1 MLLKNQE
8 KLNSGYCIIEN
19 IILKYGRLVIF
30 YLMED
35 WTEKYRP
42 KSLDRIVGNE
52 HAITELKRWAN
63 AWNHGNP
70 GKRAV
75 ILSGSPGTGKT
86 SSALAL
92 AKDYGWPVIEL
103 NTSDARNATKIRKV
117 ATFGAVNETFGNNGT
132 FVSSHKGGRKLI
144 VLDEADNLYEKI
156 KYNGK
161 NDMSDKGGKRAIID
175 TIKITKQ
182 PMILIVND
190 YYNLIK
196 GSGENLKRTCKL
208 IKFYNPYPN
217 SIFGLLRRICD
228 SEGITADLKVLKAIS
243 DRCKGDIRSAVND
256 LQSICFGKRQ
266 LDIQSLNVLGYR
278 DKNKIIFDALRDIF
292 KTRDIKNIKESVSNL
307 NEDPNSVLLWIAENL
322 PAEYKDTCDLVK
334 GYDAISKADVFLG
347 RTYRRQNYGL
357 WSYACDIMNG
367 GVATAK
373 THEYQNEKYAFP
385 LWLRER
391 KSSKSYR
398 DTRDSIVE
406 KMSGICHNSNR
417 KSREFLSLYLINML
431 RNDIEFAVKIMHK
444 FEFTES
450 DMKYLLGEN
459 YSSELEKSIHTAKT
473 DHKKQIENENE
484 SVIYNKKEKD
494 KKENKQQSLF
504 DF

>member
-1 MLLKNQE
+1 
-8 KLNSGYCIIEN
+8 
-19 IILKYGRLVIF
+19 
-30 YLMED
+30 MED

-42 KSLDRIVGNE
+42 ESLDEIVGNE
-52 HAITELKRWAN
+52 RAITELKRWAD

-70 GKRAV
+70 KKRAV

-92 AKDYGWPVIEL
+92 AKDYGWPAIEL
-103 NTSDARNATKIRKV
+103 NTSDARNATKIKKV
-117 ATFGAVNETFGNNGT
+117 ATFGAVNETFDNNGS

-156 KYNGK
+156 KDNGK

-182 PMILIVND
+182 PIILIVNN

-208 IKFYNPYPN
+208 IKFYSPYPN
-217 SIFGLLRRICD
+217 SIFGLLKRICI
-228 SEGITADLKVLKAIS
+228 SEGITADLKVLKTIS

-256 LQSICFGKRQ
+256 LQSICLDKKQ
-266 LDIQSLNVLGYR
+266 LDMQSLNVLGYR

-292 KTRDIKNIKESVSNL
+292 KTRDIQNIKESVSNL
-307 NEDPNSVLLWIAENL
+307 DEDPNSVILWITENL
-322 PAEYKDTCDLVK
+322 PVEYKDTHDLVN
-334 GYDAISKADVFLG
+334 GYDAVSKADVFLG
-347 RTYRRQNYGL
+347 RTHRRQNYGL
-357 WSYACDIMNG
+357 WSYACDLMNG

-373 THEYQNEKYAFP
+373 THEYQNEKYNFP
-385 LWLRER
+385 LWLREK

-398 DTRDSIVE
+398 DTRDSIAG
-406 KMSGICHNSNR
+406 KMGRICHNSNR
-417 KSREFLSLYLINML
+417 KSREFLSIYLIHMF
-431 RNDIEFAVKIMHK
+431 RNNLEFAVKMMHK

-450 DMKYLLGEN
+450 EMKYLLGEN
-459 YSSELEKSIHTAKT
+459 YSRELEKSLHPAKT
-473 DHKKQIENENE
+473 AHAEQIENE
-484 SVIYNKKEKD
+484 SVTHDKKEKD
-494 KKENKQQSLF
+494 KKENKQQRLF

>member
-1 MLLKNQE
+1 
-8 KLNSGYCIIEN
+8 
-19 IILKYGRLVIF
+19 
-30 YLMED
+30 MED

-42 KSLDRIVGNE
+42 EHLDKIVGNE
-52 HAITELKRWAN
+52 RAIVELKIWAA

-70 GKRAV
+70 KKRAV

-86 SSALAL
+86 SCALAL
-92 AKDYGWPVIEL
+92 AKDYGWPAIEL
-103 NTSDARNATKIRKV
+103 NTSDSRNAAKIKKV
-117 ATFGAVNETFGNNGT
+117 ATFGAVNETFDNNGS

-156 KYNGK
+156 KDSGK

-182 PMILIVND
+182 PIILIVND
-190 YYNLIK
+190 YYSLIK
-196 GSGENLKRTCKL
+196 GSGENLKKTCKL

-217 SIFGLLRRICD
+217 SIFGLLKQICI
-228 SEGITADLKVLKAIS
+228 SEGITTDLKVLKAIS

-256 LQSICFGKRQ
+256 LQSICLDKKQ

-292 KTRDIKNIKESVSNL
+292 KTRDIQKIKESVSNL
-307 NEDPNSVLLWIAENL
+307 DEDPNSVILWITENL
-322 PAEYKDTCDLVK
+322 PVEYKDTHDLVR

-357 WSYACDIMNG
+357 WSYACDLMNG

-373 THEYQNEKYAFP
+373 THEYQNEKYNFP
-385 LWLRER
+385 LWLREK
-391 KSSKSYR
+391 KSSKSYL
-398 DTRDSIVE
+398 DTRDSIVG
-406 KMSGICHNSNR
+406 KMNGICHNSNR
-417 KSREFLSLYLINML
+417 KSREFLSMYLIHMF
-431 RNDIEFAVKIMHK
+431 RNNLEFALKMMHK

-450 DMKYLLGEN
+450 EMKYLLGEN
-459 YSSELEKSIHTAKT
+459 YSREIEKSLHPV
-473 DHKKQIENENE
+473 KKSHETQIENE
-484 SVIYNKKEKD
+484 SVTNDKKEKD

>member
-1 MLLKNQE
+1 
-8 KLNSGYCIIEN
+8 
-19 IILKYGRLVIF
+19 
-30 YLMED
+30 MED

-42 KSLDRIVGNE
+42 ESLDKIVGNE
-52 HAITELKRWAN
+52 RAITELKRWAD

-70 GKRAV
+70 NKRAV

-92 AKDYGWPVIEL
+92 AKDYGWPAIEL
-103 NTSDARNATKIRKV
+103 NTSDARNATKIKKV
-117 ATFGAVNETFGNNGT
+117 ATFGAVNETFDNNGS

-156 KYNGK
+156 RDNGK

-182 PMILIVND
+182 PIILIVND

-217 SIFGLLRRICD
+217 SIIGLLNHICI
-228 SEGITADLKVLKAIS
+228 SEGITTDLKVLKTIS

-256 LQSICFGKRQ
+256 LQSICLDKKQ
-266 LDIQSLNVLGYR
+266 LDMQSLNVLGYR

-292 KTRDIKNIKESVSNL
+292 KTRDIQNIKESVSNL
-307 NEDPNSVLLWIAENL
+307 DEDPNSVILWITENL
-322 PAEYKDTCDLVK
+322 PVEYKDTHDLVN
-334 GYDAISKADVFLG
+334 GYDAVSKADVFLG
-347 RTYRRQNYGL
+347 RTHRRQNYGL

-373 THEYQNEKYAFP
+373 TREYQNEKYNFP
-385 LWLRER
+385 LWLRAK

-398 DTRDSIVE
+398 DTRDSIVG
-406 KMSGICHNSNR
+406 KMSRTCHSSNR
-417 KSREFLSLYLINML
+417 KSREFLSIYLIHMF
-431 RNDIEFAVKIMHK
+431 RNNLEFAVKMMHK

-450 DMKYLLGEN
+450 EMKYLLGET
-459 YSSELEKSIHTAKT
+459 YSRELEKSFYPIKTA
-473 DHKKQIENENE
+473 HEKQIENE
-484 SVIYNKKEKD
+484 SVTHDEKEKD

>member
-1 MLLKNQE
+1 
-8 KLNSGYCIIEN
+8 
-19 IILKYGRLVIF
+19 
-30 YLMED
+30 MED

-42 KSLDRIVGNE
+42 ENLDEIVGNE
-52 HAITELKRWAN
+52 RAVTELKRWAN
-63 AWNHGNP
+63 AWTHGTP
-70 GKRAV
+70 KKRAV

-92 AKDYGWPVIEL
+92 AKDYGWPAIEL
-103 NTSDARNATKIRKV
+103 NTSDARNATKIKKV
-117 ATFGAVNETFGNNGT
+117 ATFGAVNETFDDNGS

-156 KYNGK
+156 KDNGK

-175 TIKITKQ
+175 TIRITKQ
-182 PMILIVND
+182 PIILIVND

-217 SIFGLLRRICD
+217 SIFGLLKRICI
-228 SEGITADLKVLKAIS
+228 SEGITADLKVLKTIS

-256 LQSICFGKRQ
+256 LQSICLDKKR
-266 LDIQSLNVLGYR
+266 LDMQSLNVLGYR

-292 KTRDIKNIKESVSNL
+292 KTRDIQNIKESVSNL
-307 NEDPNSVLLWIAENL
+307 DEDPNSVLLWITENL
-322 PAEYKDTCDLVK
+322 PVEYKDTHDLVK
-334 GYDAISKADVFLG
+334 GYDAVSKADVFLG
-347 RTYRRQNYGL
+347 RTHRRQNYGL

-373 THEYQNEKYAFP
+373 THEYQNEKYNFP
-385 LWLRER
+385 LWLREK

-398 DTRDSIVE
+398 DTRDSIVG
-406 KMSGICHNSNR
+406 KMSRICHNSNR
-417 KSREFLSLYLINML
+417 KSREFLSIYLIYMF
-431 RNDIEFAVKIMHK
+431 RNNLEFAVKMMHK
-444 FEFTES
+444 FEFTEGE
-450 DMKYLLGEN
+450 MKYLLGEN
-459 YSSELEKSIHTAKT
+459 YSRELEKSLHPAKT
-473 DHKKQIENENE
+473 AHEKQIENE
-484 SVIYNKKEKD
+484 SVIHDKKEKD

>member
-1 MLLKNQE
+1 
-8 KLNSGYCIIEN
+8 
-19 IILKYGRLVIF
+19 
-30 YLMED
+30 MED

-42 KSLDRIVGNE
+42 ESLDEIVGNE
-52 HAITELKRWAN
+52 RAIKELKIWAD
-63 AWNHGNP
+63 AWDHGNP
-70 GKRAV
+70 KKRAV
-75 ILSGSPGTGKT
+75 ILSGNPGTGKT

-92 AKDYGWPVIEL
+92 AKDYGWPTIEL
-103 NTSDARNATKIRKV
+103 NTSDARNATKIKKV
-117 ATFGAVNETFGNNGT
+117 ATFGAVNETFGNNGS
-132 FVSSHKGGRKLI
+132 FVSSHKGGRKLV

-156 KYNGK
+156 NDNGK

-175 TIKITKQ
+175 TIKVTKQ
-182 PMILIVND
+182 PIILIVND

-196 GSGENLKRTCKL
+196 GSGENLKITCKL

-217 SIFGLLRRICD
+217 SIFVLLKRICN
-228 SEGITADLKVLKAIS
+228 SEGITADLKVLKTIS

-256 LQSICFGKRQ
+256 LQSICLDKRQ
-266 LDIQSLNVLGYR
+266 LDIQSLKVLGFR
-278 DKNKIIFDALRDIF
+278 DKNKIIFDSLRNIF
-292 KTRDIKNIKESVSNL
+292 KTRDIQNIKESVSNL
-307 NEDPNSVLLWIAENL
+307 DEDPNSVLLWIAENL

-334 GYDAISKADVFLG
+334 GFDAISKADVFLG
-347 RTYRRQNYGL
+347 RTHRRQNYGL

-373 THEYQNEKYAFP
+373 TQDYHNEKYTFP

-391 KSSKSYR
+391 KSSKLYR

-417 KSREFLSLYLINML
+417 KSREFLSLYLISMFKN
-431 RNDIEFAVKIMHK
+431 NIDFAVKMMHK

-450 DMKYLLGEN
+450 EMKYLLGEN
-459 YSSELEKSIHTAKT
+459 YSHELEENLHAVKT
-473 DHKKQIENENE
+473 SHEQQIEKE
-484 SVIYNKKEKD
+484 SVIYDKKEKD
-494 KKENKQQSLF
+494 KKKNKQQSLF

>member
-1 MLLKNQE
+1 
-8 KLNSGYCIIEN
+8 
-19 IILKYGRLVIF
+19 
-30 YLMED
+30 MED

-42 KSLDRIVGNE
+42 ENLDEIVGNE
-52 HAITELKRWAN
+52 CAVTELKRWAD

-70 GKRAV
+70 KKRAV

-92 AKDYGWPVIEL
+92 ARDYGWPAIEL
-103 NTSDARNATKIRKV
+103 NTSDARNATKIKKV
-117 ATFGAVNETFGNNGT
+117 ATFGAVNETFNNNGS

-156 KYNGK
+156 KGNGK

-175 TIKITKQ
+175 TINITKQ
-182 PMILIVND
+182 PIILIVND

-208 IKFYNPYPN
+208 IKFYNPYSN
-217 SIFGLLRRICD
+217 SIFGLLKRICI

-256 LQSICFGKRQ
+256 LQSICLDKKQ

-292 KTRDIKNIKESVSNL
+292 KTRDIQNIKESVSNL
-307 NEDPNSVLLWIAENL
+307 DEDPNSVILWITENL
-322 PAEYKDTCDLVK
+322 PVEYKDTHDLVN
-334 GYDAISKADVFLG
+334 GYDAVSKADVFLG
-347 RTYRRQNYGL
+347 RTHRRQNYGL
-357 WSYACDIMNG
+357 WSYACDLMNG

-373 THEYQNEKYAFP
+373 THEYQNEKYNFP
-385 LWLRER
+385 LWLRAK

-398 DTRDSIVE
+398 DTRDSIVG
-406 KMSGICHNSNR
+406 KMSRICHNSNR
-417 KSREFLSLYLINML
+417 KSREFLSIYLIYMF
-431 RNDIEFAVKIMHK
+431 RNNLEFAVKMMHK
-444 FEFTES
+444 FEFTEGE
-450 DMKYLLGEN
+450 MKYLLGEN
-459 YSSELEKSIHTAKT
+459 YSRELEKSLHPAKT
-473 DHKKQIENENE
+473 AHAEQIENE
-484 SVIYNKKEKD
+484 SIICDKKEKD

>member
-1 MLLKNQE
+1 
-8 KLNSGYCIIEN
+8 
-19 IILKYGRLVIF
+19 
-30 YLMED
+30 MED

-42 KSLDRIVGNE
+42 KNLDEIVGNE
-52 HAITELKRWAN
+52 RAITELKRWAD
-63 AWNHGNP
+63 AWNHGIP
-70 GKRAV
+70 KRRAV

-92 AKDYGWPVIEL
+92 AKDYGWPAIEL
-103 NTSDARNATKIRKV
+103 NTSDVRNATKIKKV
-117 ATFGAVNETFGNNGT
+117 ATFGAVNETFDNNGN
-132 FVSSHKGGRKLI
+132 FVQSNRGGRKLI

-156 KYNGK
+156 KDNGK
-161 NDMSDKGGKRAIID
+161 NDMSDKGGKRAIVE

-217 SIFGLLRRICD
+217 SIFGLLKRICI
-228 SEGITADLKVLKAIS
+228 SEGITSDLKVLKTIS

-256 LQSICFGKRQ
+256 LQSICLDKKQ
-266 LDIQSLNVLGYR
+266 LDMQSLNALGYR

-292 KTRDIKNIKESVSNL
+292 KTRDIQNIKERVSNL
-307 NEDPNSVLLWIAENL
+307 DEDPNSVILWIAENL
-322 PAEYKDTCDLVK
+322 PIEYKDVHDLVK

-347 RTYRRQNYGL
+347 RTHRRQNYGL
-357 WSYACDIMNG
+357 WSYACDLMNG

-373 THEYQNEKYAFP
+373 THEYQNEKYNFP
-385 LWLRER
+385 LWLTEQ
-391 KSSKSYR
+391 KNSKSYR
-398 DTRDSIVE
+398 DTRDSIVG
-406 KMSGICHNSNR
+406 KMSGTYHNSNR
-417 KSREFLSLYLINML
+417 KSREFLSIYLTHMF
-431 RNDIEFAVKIMHK
+431 RNNLDFAVKMMHR
-444 FEFTES
+444 FQFTEKE
-450 DMKYLLGEN
+450 MKYLLGEN
-459 YSSELEKSIHTAKT
+459 YSRELEKCINPVKT
-473 DHKKQIENENE
+473 SYEKQIENE
-484 SVIYNKKEKD
+484 SVTHD